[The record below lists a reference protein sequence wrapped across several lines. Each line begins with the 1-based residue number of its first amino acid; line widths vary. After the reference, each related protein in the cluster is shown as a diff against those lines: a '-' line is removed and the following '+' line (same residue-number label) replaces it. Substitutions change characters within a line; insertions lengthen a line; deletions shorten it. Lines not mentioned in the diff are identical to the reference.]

1 MFSLNS
7 RILDEA
13 ERIIVLTI
21 LVVLFFLLLVAG
33 TTAQQTTTLNLVPT
47 SGTITS
53 AVRLDTSSVR
63 ANGHG
68 TSRYRIAWI
77 STTGGHVSVPLPK
90 IYGHDIAVTT
100 NPGSTAPTDNYDITL
115 TDEDGLDV
123 LNGKAANRDTAN
135 TERVDPNQHETHDAA
150 GAVVTPAVPS
160 ILMGASVL
168 FIANAGSTKVG
179 EFILDVEF

>member
-1 MFSLNS
+1 MVSFNTRLQGEAT
-7 RILDEA
+7 RAVILT
-13 ERIIVLTI
+13 VL
-21 LVVLFFLLLVAG
+21 LLLILVAG
-33 TTAQQTTTLNLVPT
+33 ATAQPLQTLNLVPT

-53 AVRLDTSSVR
+53 ATRLDTSSIG

-68 TSRYRIAWI
+68 ISRYRIAWV

-90 IYGHDIAVTT
+90 IHGHDVAITT
-100 NPGSTAPTDNYDITL
+100 NPGSPAPTDNYDITL

-135 TERVDPNQHETHDAA
+135 TERIDPNQHETQDST
-150 GAVVTPAVPS
+150 GAVITPAIPS
-160 ILMGASVL
+160 LLMGTSVL
-168 FIANAGSTKVG
+168 FIANAGSAKVG